1 MDLFSH
7 THSSENNRA
16 SFDAARI
23 ETPTPGITL
32 LKGLADSEQCLN
44 LIHSISQHAE
54 FRHMMTPMGHATQVA
69 MSNCGDYGWTSS
81 ASGYGYLKNDP
92 LNQQPWPA
100 LPAYF
105 LQLAQD
111 AMQLS
116 TLTSFTPNSCLIN
129 RYDIGMQMGRHQDKD
144 EQDLSQPIV
153 SISLGLSAVF
163 QIFRQGRNG
172 DKLELLLEDGDVLIM
187 HGPARHYYHGIKPIK
202 ADVLQPMLKMRHNLT
217 LRKAI

>member
-7 THSSENNRA
+7 THLDVNNSA
-16 SFDAARI
+16 SFGASRI
-23 ETPTPGITL
+23 ETPTQGITL
-32 LKGLADSEQCLN
+32 LKGLADSAKCLN
-44 LIHSISQHAE
+44 LIDHIAQHAE

-81 ASGYGYLKNDP
+81 ASGYGYRKYDP
-92 LNQQPWPA
+92 LNHQPWPA

-105 LQLAQD
+105 LQLVRH

-116 TLTSFTPNSCLIN
+116 TLQSFSPNSCLIN
-129 RYDIGMQMGRHQDKD
+129 RYDIGMQMGAHQDKD

-163 QIFRQGRNG
+163 QIFRQGRHG
-172 DKLELLLEDGDVLIM
+172 EKLELLLEDGDVLIM

-202 ADVLQPMLKMRHNLT
+202 ADVLQPKLQMRHNLT
-217 LRKAI
+217 LRRAI